1 MQLVQ
6 VTLTPLQRRNR
17 VAFAVTPSLS
27 SSHPETGEQVVVRD
41 QSGAYF
47 GAVVVASE
55 YDADGRGT
63 HQLRLGCALPENIAA
78 RRLARADFLA
88 PTADVLH
95 EQIAEFLTE
104 AAAFNAAFGDDTP
117 VPHQR

>member
-1 MQLVQ
+1 VQLVQ

-47 GAVVVASE
+47 GALVVASE

-63 HQLRLGCALPENIAA
+63 HQLRLGTALPEEIAT
-78 RRLARADFLA
+78 RRLARTDFLA
-88 PTADVLH
+88 PAAEVLH
-95 EQIAEFLTE
+95 EQIAEFLVE
-104 AAAFNAAFGDDTP
+104 AAAFNAAFGDT

>member
-17 VAFAVTPSLS
+17 VAFAVTPSLGS
-27 SSHPETGEQVVVRD
+27 AHPETGEHVVVRD
-41 QSGAYF
+41 QSGDYF
-47 GAVVVASE
+47 GAFVVAAE

-63 HQLRLGCALPENIAA
+63 HQLRLGTALPESIAA

-95 EQIAEFLTE
+95 EQIEVFLAE
-104 AAAFNAAFGDDTP
+104 AAVFHAALGHT
-117 VPHQR
+117 V